1 MMSSPL
7 LNVAGLDIVFA
18 TPDGPVHA
26 VRNLDFDVRQGE
38 TLGIVGESGS
48 GKSQAVL
55 ATMGL
60 LANNGR
66 ATGEVIFDGRSIL
79 DLPPA
84 EIRKIRGCRIAM
96 VFQDPMTS
104 LNPFLTVGRQMCEVL
119 QFHDALN
126 RASALKHCE
135 RMLDAVR
142 ITDPKRRLGMYPHE
156 LSGGMRQRVMIA
168 TALLCRP
175 ELLIA
180 DEPTT
185 ALDVTVQAQ
194 ILLLMK
200 ELRTE
205 FETSII
211 LISHDLG
218 VVAGLCDRVLVM
230 QDGNACEYGPTDQ
243 VFYAPE
249 HTYTK
254 ALLAAVPRLD
264 DANVRTM
271 PDAPSSNFDLSGPGA
286 SSVLAVDGLSVDF
299 AIPSPGFFRAARI
312 LHAVDGV
319 SLTLKAGET
328 LGVVGESGCGKSTLA
343 RAVLNLV
350 PTTEGRV
357 CLLGQNLDDL
367 DKASVKASRQHM
379 QIVFQDPL
387 AALNPRMT
395 IGEIVAE
402 PLETFNR
409 RLAKEEIHERVQE
422 ILQKVGLEKAHANRY
437 PHEFS
442 GGQCQRIGIARALI
456 LKPRVIVCDEPVSA
470 LDVLIQ
476 AQILKLLIGLQ
487 EQFEIA
493 LIFIAH
499 DLAVVRQIS
508 HRIMVMY
515 LGRVVEVADR
525 IDLFANPRHPYTRAL
540 IDAVPVPDPQVER
553 ARDAPALEGDV
564 PSPLD
569 MPSGCAFRSRC
580 VRATQRC
587 ADVAPKL
594 EFRRRSG
601 VACHHPVDT

>member
-1 MMSSPL
+1 
-7 LNVAGLDIVFA
+7 
-18 TPDGPVHA
+18 
-26 VRNLDFDVRQGE
+26 
-38 TLGIVGESGS
+38 
-48 GKSQAVL
+48 
-55 ATMGL
+55 
-60 LANNGR
+60 
-66 ATGEVIFDGRSIL
+66 
-79 DLPPA
+79 
-84 EIRKIRGCRIAM
+84 
-96 VFQDPMTS
+96 
-104 LNPFLTVGRQMCEVL
+104 
-119 QFHDALN
+119 
-126 RASALKHCE
+126 
-135 RMLDAVR
+135 
-142 ITDPKRRLGMYPHE
+142 
-156 LSGGMRQRVMIA
+156 
-168 TALLCRP
+168 
-175 ELLIA
+175 
-180 DEPTT
+180 
-185 ALDVTVQAQ
+185 
-194 ILLLMK
+194 
-200 ELRTE
+200 
-205 FETSII
+205 
-211 LISHDLG
+211 
-218 VVAGLCDRVLVM
+218 
-230 QDGNACEYGPTDQ
+230 
-243 VFYAPE
+243 
-249 HTYTK
+249 
-254 ALLAAVPRLD
+254 
-264 DANVRTM
+264 
-271 PDAPSSNFDLSGPGA
+271 
-286 SSVLAVDGLSVDF
+286 
-299 AIPSPGFFRAARI
+299 
-312 LHAVDGV
+312 VDGV

-343 RAVLNLV
+343 RAVLKLV

-587 ADVAPKL
+587 ADAAPKL